1 VVLKDDALNA
11 PVVAAEHA
19 RNFGVG
25 LRYVYSHA
33 LKGYA
38 AVIAPERLKGALLP
52 RSEDVRQAGRPRPS
66 THLHGLDF
74 AEPGR
79 MRRRAMVF
87 AIVLTFDLMAG
98 SMPSDGSWGGPPPA
112 LQAVLADAATRSG
125 VDRGNLQVPRM
136 EPAEWPDSG
145 LGCPQPGQLY
155 LQVITPGW
163 LIEVQGGGKIFEY
176 HTDGDDRFVLCA
188 ER

>member
-1 VVLKDDALNA
+1 V
-11 PVVAAEHA
+11 
-19 RNFGVG
+19 
-25 LRYVYSHA
+25 
-33 LKGYA
+33 
-38 AVIAPERLKGALLP
+38 
-52 RSEDVRQAGRPRPS
+52 
-66 THLHGLDF
+66 
-74 AEPGR
+74 
-79 MRRRAMVF
+79 VF
-87 AIVLTFDLMAG
+87 AIVLTLDLVAG
-98 SMPSDGSWGGPPPA
+98 SMPLDGSWVSTSPA

>member
-1 VVLKDDALNA
+1 
-11 PVVAAEHA
+11 
-19 RNFGVG
+19 
-25 LRYVYSHA
+25 
-33 LKGYA
+33 
-38 AVIAPERLKGALLP
+38 
-52 RSEDVRQAGRPRPS
+52 
-66 THLHGLDF
+66 
-74 AEPGR
+74 
-79 MRRRAMVF
+79 MVF
-87 AIVLTFDLMAG
+87 AIVLTFDLVAG
-98 SMPSDGSWGGPPPA
+98 SMPSDGSLGGTPPA

-125 VDRGNLQVPRM
+125 VDRGNFQVTRT

>member
-1 VVLKDDALNA
+1 
-11 PVVAAEHA
+11 
-19 RNFGVG
+19 
-25 LRYVYSHA
+25 
-33 LKGYA
+33 
-38 AVIAPERLKGALLP
+38 
-52 RSEDVRQAGRPRPS
+52 
-66 THLHGLDF
+66 
-74 AEPGR
+74 
-79 MRRRAMVF
+79 
-87 AIVLTFDLMAG
+87 
-98 SMPSDGSWGGPPPA
+98 
-112 LQAVLADAATRSG
+112 
-125 VDRGNLQVPRM
+125 M

>member
-1 VVLKDDALNA
+1 
-11 PVVAAEHA
+11 
-19 RNFGVG
+19 
-25 LRYVYSHA
+25 
-33 LKGYA
+33 
-38 AVIAPERLKGALLP
+38 
-52 RSEDVRQAGRPRPS
+52 
-66 THLHGLDF
+66 
-74 AEPGR
+74 

-87 AIVLTFDLMAG
+87 AIVLTFDLVAG
-98 SMPSDGSWGGPPPA
+98 SMPSDGSLGGPPRA